1 MPDTTNQSLLTC
13 SQGLPALT
21 EPSPNNETR
30 TASYDGD
37 GIALPDVAP
46 FIALVER
53 FAHFVHSIEACPQG
67 SAERFVQVKR
77 FEGEMRRCSDFS
89 DYIEWMW
96 EITSAEGAVVRA
108 DGPFKHQAEKA
119 VLLMR
124 QFRYLLS
131 LGPK

>member
-1 MPDTTNQSLLTC
+1 
-13 SQGLPALT
+13 
-21 EPSPNNETR
+21 
-30 TASYDGD
+30 
-37 GIALPDVAP
+37 
-46 FIALVER
+46 
-53 FAHFVHSIEACPQG
+53 
-67 SAERFVQVKR
+67 VKR
-77 FEGEMRRCSDFS
+77 FEVEVRRCSDFS

-108 DGPFKHQAEKA
+108 DDPFKHQAEKA

>member
-67 SAERFVQVKR
+67 SAARFVQVKR
-77 FEGEMRRCSDFS
+77 FAGEVRRDSAFH
-89 DYIEWMW
+89 DYVEWMW
-96 EITSAEGAVVRA
+96 EIKSAESVVIA
-108 DGPFKHQAEKA
+108 DGPFKHQAEKGF
-119 VLLMR
+119 LLMQR
-124 QFRYLLS
+124 FRHLLS
-131 LGPK
+131 LGPE